1 MKKIIAVFLLLTILI
16 TCLFVPV
23 FAQDN
28 SSEAELEALLLTGY
42 KYYNTFHS
50 VDGYHEA
57 MSDRFDILIRPGSE
71 NPIMT
76 KQFTIKDSNGK
87 TENVEYEYFY
97 MNGELSIS
105 KIINKSRRRNVMELN
120 DRMIRLVAALGSAEL
135 EEFYDLKKLDFTANN
150 PFELPYVI
158 VFEVNGVVKA
168 MNIQMNDELY
178 KSLKY
183 NMPSKVKK
191 NKCECYF

>member
-1 MKKIIAVFLLLTILI
+1 MNNYYVEMLIKRDIEDEKKKRKIVVLLIISIIIAYGIISRSLI
-16 TCLFVPV
+16 CGFLFVL
-23 FAQDN
+23 
-28 SSEAELEALLLTGY
+28 SLLIY
-42 KYYNTFHS
+42 YFFVQKYY
-50 VDGYHEA
+50 
-57 MSDRFDILIRPGSE
+57 I
-71 NPIMT
+71 
-76 KQFTIKDSNGK
+76 
-87 TENVEYEYFY
+87 EYEYFY

-191 NKCECYF
+191 NKCECYFWK